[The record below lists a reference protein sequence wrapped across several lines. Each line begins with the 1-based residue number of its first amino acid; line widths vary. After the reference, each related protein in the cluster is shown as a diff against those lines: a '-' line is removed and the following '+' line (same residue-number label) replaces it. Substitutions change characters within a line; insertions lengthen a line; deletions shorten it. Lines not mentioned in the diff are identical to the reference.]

1 MITFKLTKPNFSRNT
16 FIAKKKTPISNTLN
30 SFGYIK
36 IINSNFHSKHYA
48 TVYWYD
54 NFIKSELTFSY
65 KELEDNYKSI
75 YPYYNTKFVR
85 GNIWKYSYET
95 LLAKI
100 HKDMGFCNI
109 KVDKMTYKKVPI
121 KGNNVI
127 IMDAVYVLSN
137 GITKLQGVIE
147 KIIKNT
153 YTIHTEEGNFT
164 MSRCSFVL
172 LPQDYFI
179 LLSIRCN

>member
-1 MITFKLTKPNFSRNT
+1 MITFKLTKSNFSNNT
-16 FIAKKKTPISNTLN
+16 FITRKNVPISKTLS

-36 IINSNFHSKHYA
+36 SVNFKKQTN

-54 NFIKSELTFSY
+54 NFIKSELTL
-65 KELEDNYKSI
+65 KNRDLLDNYKSI

-85 GNIWKYSYET
+85 GNIWKHSYET
-95 LLAKI
+95 LLSKI
-100 HKDMGFCNI
+100 CKDTGFCNI

-127 IMDAVYVLSN
+127 IMDAVYVLSHN
-137 GITKLQGVIE
+137 ITKLQGVIE
-147 KIIKNT
+147 DIKGKE
-153 YTIHTEEGNFT
+153 YTIKTTEGEYSMG
-164 MSRCSFVL
+164 RCSFTL